1 MGYAFGMSF
10 EILLSG
16 ATGTT
21 SQALVSLVERDPRF
35 HIMGRA
41 SSEMFFEPDIEA
53 DVIIDFSHPEL
64 LVRTLA
70 FAVRRHLPLIIGTTG
85 IGPDLEKQIEQAAE
99 SIAICRAANFSL
111 GITLLNRLVAEAAAV
126 LDESFDIEISEIH
139 HRRKLD
145 APSGTA
151 LLLGATVAAARSQ
164 EFDLHAIFDRS
175 EQRRQRVPGEIGL
188 QALRGGDVPGEHTV
202 FFFGDGERLELTHR
216 ASDRSIFARGALLAA
231 QRIVS
236 QPPGLVE
243 FSDLVIP
250 AAD

>member
-1 MGYAFGMSF
+1 MSF

-21 SQALVSLVERDPRF
+21 SEALVKLIDDEPHV

-41 SSEMFFEPDIEA
+41 SSQMFFEPDIEA

-64 LVRTLA
+64 LERTLA

-85 IGPDLEKQIEQAAE
+85 IGPDLESQILQAAE

-111 GITLLNRLVAEAAAV
+111 GVNLLIRLVAEAAAA
-126 LDESFDIEISEIH
+126 LDESFDVEINEIH
-139 HRRKLD
+139 HRRKVD

-151 LLLGATVAAARSQ
+151 LVLGAAVAVARGK
-164 EFDLHAIFDRS
+164 EFDLHGVFDRS
-175 EQRRQRVPGEIGL
+175 EQRRRRLPGEIGL

-202 FFFGDGERLELTHR
+202 YFLGDGERLELTHR

-231 QRIVS
+231 QRIVNR
-236 QPPGLVE
+236 PPGMVE
-243 FSDLVIP
+243 FSDLVLP
-250 AAD
+250 